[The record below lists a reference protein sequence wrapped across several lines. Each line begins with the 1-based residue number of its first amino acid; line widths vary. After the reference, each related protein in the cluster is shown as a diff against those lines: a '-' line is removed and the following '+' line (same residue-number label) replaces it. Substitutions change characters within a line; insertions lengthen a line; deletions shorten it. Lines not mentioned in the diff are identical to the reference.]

1 MGRNGGQGSDI
12 STNDSARGA
21 LTRRD
26 AIARTL
32 AAAVALGATAGGA
45 SATTLEAAAAHGGR
59 FFGSAVKIDQ
69 LNTQQDLREVVLR
82 ECRQLVPEYEM
93 NWNSIEPAYGEL
105 SFGKMD
111 QLAAF
116 AIANGKGLRGHM
128 LLWHL
133 SVPQWADEM
142 LRERPDWNIIAR
154 YFASVIPRYGDVINT
169 WEVVNEVIDVGHRMD
184 GLRENVFL
192 QAFGPDY
199 ISRALQQ
206 ARTFAPKGKLL
217 INEYGLEYDNVEE
230 RDRRYLL
237 LKLLERLK
245 QTKTPL
251 DGLGLQSHLDLSK
264 GHVSETA
271 IVPFLRE
278 VANMGLSITVTELD
292 VKEADY
298 VAPVADRDRMV
309 ADETRRYLDI
319 VLNQSNVLGVTT
331 WGLSDRHSW
340 LQVTPQD
347 YARFPGA
354 WANGSGPGLNR
365 GLPFD
370 SSMQPKPMYY
380 AIRDALWYAKRL
392 RQIRRK

>member
-1 MGRNGGQGSDI
+1 MGRRN
-12 STNDSARGA
+12 
-21 LTRRD
+21 
-26 AIARTL
+26 
-32 AAAVALGATAGGA
+32 A
-45 SATTLEAAAAHGGR
+45 SRASRLE
-59 FFGSAVKIDQ
+59 
-69 LNTQQDLREVVLR
+69 L
-82 ECRQLVPEYEM
+82 
-93 NWNSIEPAYGEL
+93 
-105 SFGKMD
+105 
-111 QLAAF
+111 
-116 AIANGKGLRGHM
+116 
-128 LLWHL
+128 
-133 SVPQWADEM
+133 
-142 LRERPDWNIIAR
+142 IAR

-169 WEVVNEVIDVGHRMD
+169 WEVVNEAIDVGHRMD

-206 ARTFAPKGKLL
+206 ARTFAPKGQLL
-217 INEYGLEYDNVEE
+217 INEYGLEYDNTEE

-251 DGLGLQSHLDLSK
+251 DGLGLQSHLDLTQRTRFGDGDRASSSEKSRIWVSRSPSPSSTSK
-264 GHVSETA
+264 KPTTS
-271 IVPFLRE
+271 R
-278 VANMGLSITVTELD
+278 
-292 VKEADY
+292 
-298 VAPVADRDRMV
+298 PVADRDRMV

-319 VLNQSNVLGVTT
+319 VLNQPNVLGVTT

-354 WANGSGPGLNR
+354 WTDGNGPGLNR

>member
-1 MGRNGGQGSDI
+1 LS
-12 STNDSARGA
+12 
-21 LTRRD
+21 RRD
-26 AIARTL
+26 AITTML
-32 AAAVALGATAGGA
+32 AATVALGATAGAA
-45 SATTLEAAAAHGGR
+45 SAPTLQAAAAHGGR
-59 FFGSAVKIDQ
+59 FFGSAVRIDE
-69 LNTQQDLREVVLR
+69 LNTEKDLRDAVLR
-82 ECRQLVPEYEM
+82 ECWQLVPEYEM

-111 QLAAF
+111 GLAAF
-116 AIANGKGLRGHM
+116 AIRNGKRLRGHM

-133 SVPQWADEM
+133 SVPQWADEI
-142 LRERPDWNIIAR
+142 LRERPDWNLIAR

-169 WEVVNEVIDVGHRMD
+169 WEVVNEPIDVGHRMD

-206 ARTFAPKGKLL
+206 ARIFAPKGQLL
-217 INEYGLEYDNVEE
+217 VNEYGLEYDNVEE

-237 LKLLERLK
+237 LKLLERLR

-264 GHVSETA
+264 GRVSQTA
-271 IVPFLRE
+271 LVPFLRE
-278 VANMGLSITVTELD
+278 VADLGLSITVTELD
-292 VKEADY
+292 VKEANY
-298 VAPVADRDRMV
+298 VASEADRDRMV

-331 WGLSDRHSW
+331 WGLTDRHSW
-340 LQVTPQD
+340 LEVTPQD

-354 WANGSGPGLNR
+354 WSGGSGPGFNR

-370 SSMQPKPMYY
+370 SSMHPKPMYY
-380 AIRDALWYAKRL
+380 AIRDALWNAKPL

>member
-1 MGRNGGQGSDI
+1 M
-12 STNDSARGA
+12 NDSARGA

-26 AIARTL
+26 AISRVL
-32 AAAVALGATAGGA
+32 AATVALGGATAGGPA
-45 SATTLEAAAAHGGR
+45 GATLEAAAAHGGR
-59 FFGSAVKIDQ
+59 FFGAAVRIDE
-69 LNTQQDLREVVLR
+69 LNTEQDLRDVALR

-93 NWNSIEPAYGEL
+93 NWSSIEPAYGQL

-111 QLAAF
+111 ELAAF
-116 AIANGKGLRGHM
+116 AIRNGKRSRGHM

-142 LRERPDWNIIAR
+142 LREHPDWNIIAR
-154 YFASVIPRYGDVINT
+154 YFGSVIPRYGDVIDT
-169 WEVVNEVIDVGHRMD
+169 WEVVNEPIDTGHRMD

-206 ARTFAPKGKLL
+206 ARIFAPKGQLL
-217 INEYGLEYDNVEE
+217 VNEYGLEYDNVEE

-264 GHVSETA
+264 GHVSQTA

-278 VANMGLSITVTELD
+278 VADMGLSITVTELD

-298 VAPVADRDRMV
+298 VASVADRDRMV

-340 LQVTPQD
+340 LAVTPQD

-354 WANGSGPGLNR
+354 WANGSGPGFNR

-392 RQIRRK
+392 RQIRRR